1 MRTCTFTGKSLS
13 KENSYYNSD
22 GTYIDVN
29 VKLFLDLIP
38 ELPMESL
45 ELLVKLSTEARDK
58 KLSRWQKFLQILR
71 LRR

>member
-22 GTYIDVN
+22 GTYMDVN
-29 VKLFLDLIP
+29 VKQFIDSIP

-45 ELLVKLSTEARDK
+45 ELLVKLSTEARNK
-58 KLSRWQKFLQILR
+58 KLSGWQKFLQILR